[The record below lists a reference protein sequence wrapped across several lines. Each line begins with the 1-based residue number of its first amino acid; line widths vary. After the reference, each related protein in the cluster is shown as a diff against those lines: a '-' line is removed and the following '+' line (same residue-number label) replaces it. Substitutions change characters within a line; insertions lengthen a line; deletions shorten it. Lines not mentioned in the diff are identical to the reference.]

1 LKTFSYCYRFIGMH
15 KIIPLL
21 IFLSLSACGGGGSD
35 AVETA
40 VTDAATKQA
49 EEAATAAAAA
59 AAEEAAAAA
68 AAKAAEEQ
76 ASALAAAAAL
86 QDAANQAQQTALQ
99 KFGTGKF
106 GQSTFQ

>member
-1 LKTFSYCYRFIGMH
+1 MH

-21 IFLSLSACGGGGSD
+21 IFLSLTACGGGGSD

-49 EEAATAAAAA
+49 E
-59 AAEEAAAAA
+59 
-68 AAKAAEEQ
+68 
-76 ASALAAAAAL
+76 
-86 QDAANQAQQTALQ
+86 DAANQAQQTALQ

>member
-1 LKTFSYCYRFIGMH
+1 MH

-21 IFLSLSACGGGGSD
+21 IFLSLTACGGGGSD

-49 EEAATAAAAA
+49 EDAATAAATAA
-59 AAEEAAAAA
+59 ATKAAEDAAATAA
-68 AAKAAEEQ
+68 ALKVAEEQ
-76 ASALAAAAAL
+76 AVALAAAATL
-86 QDAANQAQQTALQ
+86 QDAANQAQQTVLQ

>member
-1 LKTFSYCYRFIGMH
+1 MPKL
-15 KIIPLL
+15 IPLL

-35 AVETA
+35 AIETA
-40 VTDAATKQA
+40 VKDVATKQA
-49 EEAATAAAAA
+49 EEAAAA

-68 AAKAAEEQ
+68 VAKSAEEQ

>member
-1 LKTFSYCYRFIGMH
+1 MH

-21 IFLSLSACGGGGSD
+21 IFLSLTACGGGGSD

-49 EEAATAAAAA
+49 EDAATAAATK
-59 AAEEAAAAA
+59 AAEDAAAAA
-68 AAKAAEEQ
+68 T
-76 ASALAAAAAL
+76 L

>member
-1 LKTFSYCYRFIGMH
+1 MFIGMP

-49 EEAATAAAAA
+49 EEAATAT
-59 AAEEAAAAA
+59 
-68 AAKAAEEQ
+68 AAEEQ
-76 ASALAAAAAL
+76 ASALAASAAL

>member
-1 LKTFSYCYRFIGMH
+1 MH

-21 IFLSLSACGGGGSD
+21 IFLSLTACGGGGSD

-49 EEAATAAAAA
+49 EDAAAAA
-59 AAEEAAAAA
+59 AL
-68 AAKAAEEQ
+68 KVAEEQ
-76 ASALAAAAAL
+76 AVALAAAATL

>member
-1 LKTFSYCYRFIGMH
+1 MPKL
-15 KIIPLL
+15 IPLL

-49 EEAATAAAAA
+49 GEAATDAA
-59 AAEEAAAAA
+59 
-68 AAKAAEEQ
+68 
-76 ASALAAAAAL
+76 AAAAAL
-86 QDAANQAQQTALQ
+86 QDAANQAQQIALQ

-106 GQSTFQ
+106 GQRTFQ

>member
-1 LKTFSYCYRFIGMH
+1 MH
-15 KIIPLL
+15 KLIPLL

-49 EEAATAAAAA
+49 EEAATVAAL
-59 AAEEAAAAA
+59 
-68 AAKAAEEQ
+68 KAAEEQ
-76 ASALAAAAAL
+76 ASALAA
-86 QDAANQAQQTALQ
+86 NQAQQIALQ

>member
-1 LKTFSYCYRFIGMH
+1 MH
-15 KIIPLL
+15 KLIPLL

-35 AVETA
+35 AIETA

-59 AAEEAAAAA
+59 
-68 AAKAAEEQ
+68 KAAEEQ
-76 ASALAAAAAL
+76 ASALAVSAAL

>member
-1 LKTFSYCYRFIGMH
+1 MPKL
-15 KIIPLL
+15 IPLL

-49 EEAATAAAAA
+49 EEAATAAVAAA
-59 AAEEAAAAA
+59 AART
-68 AAKAAEEQ
+68 AEEQ

-86 QDAANQAQQTALQ
+86 QDAINQAQQTALQ

>member
-1 LKTFSYCYRFIGMH
+1 MH
-15 KIIPLL
+15 KLIPLL

-49 EEAATAAAAA
+49 
-59 AAEEAAAAA
+59 
-68 AAKAAEEQ
+68 
-76 ASALAAAAAL
+76 
-86 QDAANQAQQTALQ
+86 QQTALQ

>member
-1 LKTFSYCYRFIGMH
+1 MRKITFLI
-15 KIIPLL
+15 
-21 IFLSLSACGGGGSD
+21 IFLSLSACGGGGSN

-49 EEAATAAAAA
+49 EDAATAAASK
-59 AAEEAAAAA
+59 AAEDAAA
-68 AAKAAEEQ
+68 AAKVAEEQ
-76 ASALAAAAAL
+76 ATALQAAAQL